1 MLKAPTEKVW
11 GYPYADIVMGCHM
24 ANPSEVFR
32 AMAYGDPYPIKA
44 FFALGNNALMSYPN
58 QHQIHKAMLNQD
70 LIVAHELFM
79 TPTAMM
85 ADYVLPGDAFSER
98 NHIADTWNWT
108 TRLGL
113 SQKVAEPPEQAS
125 NSYQF
130 WRLCHFL

>member
-1 MLKAPTEKVW
+1 
-11 GYPYADIVMGCHM
+11 
-24 ANPSEVFR
+24 
-32 AMAYGDPYPIKA
+32 
-44 FFALGNNALMSYPN
+44 MSYPN

-130 WRLCHFL
+130 WRDLAVRFGFEEWFPWSTHDEVLDYRLSRSGRSFADFEAQGFMEIPPAKYRK